1 METIVSIR
9 FVFSSLFLL
18 LVSFNAQAWGSDG
31 HRLVCAMAQA
41 KLTPEARIMVDTLM
55 VDGEALKGGQVSFPE
70 SCLWPDDV
78 KYSNRTDTYEQHF
91 INVPDKA
98 LTVDLLRD
106 CPALNCIAT
115 GIQKALTYIS
125 LPAGS
130 GREKARRAAALRFL
144 GHFVGDLH
152 QPLHIGNASD
162 WGGNK
167 ITVQWRGE
175 ETNLH
180 ALWDYGMLESID
192 IKYPDSIG
200 FLLSIEKTDTNNR
213 IIDWFNESLS
223 LARSNAYSNA
233 KGNIV
238 ASGDSLGSAYL
249 ERNKPILIAQLV
261 LASERLAMLL
271 NKIAAG
277 EQPRRFLLISP

>member
-1 METIVSIR
+1 MVNA
-9 FVFSSLFLL
+9 L
-18 LVSFNAQAWGSDG
+18 LVEGQ
-31 HRLVCAMAQA
+31 
-41 KLTPEARIMVDTLM
+41 
-55 VDGEALKGGQVSFPE
+55 ALKGGQVSFPE

-78 KYSNRTDTYEQHF
+78 KYSNQKGTYEQHF
-91 INVPDKA
+91 INVPDHA

-115 GIQKALTYIS
+115 GIQKALTYLS
-125 LPAGS
+125 RPAGS
-130 GREKARRAAALRFL
+130 SREKARRAAALRFL

-152 QPLHIGNASD
+152 QPLHVGNASD

-167 ITVQWRGE
+167 ITVSWEGK

-180 ALWDYGMLESID
+180 ALWDYGMFESMS
-192 IKYPDSIG
+192 IKYPDSLD
-200 FLLSIEKTDTNNR
+200 FMLSVEKTNKNKP

-223 LARSNAYSNA
+223 LARSNAYSKA
-233 KGNIV
+233 KGKIV
-238 ASGDSLGSAYL
+238 ASGDRLGSAYL
-249 ERNKPILIAQLV
+249 KRNKPIIIARLV

-277 EQPRRFLLISP
+277 EQPRGFLLISP

>member
-1 METIVSIR
+1 METLVSVR
-9 FVFSSLFLL
+9 FIFSSLFLL
-18 LVSFNAQAWGSDG
+18 FLSFNAQAWGWDG
-31 HRLVCAMAQA
+31 HRLVCAMAQT
-41 KLTPEARIMVDTLM
+41 KLTPEATIMVNTLL
-55 VDGEALKGGQVSFPE
+55 VEGQALKGGQVSFPE

-78 KYSNRTDTYEQHF
+78 KYSNQKGTYEQHF
-91 INVPDKA
+91 INVPDHA

-115 GIQKALTYIS
+115 GIQKALTYLS
-125 LPAGS
+125 RPAGS
-130 GREKARRAAALRFL
+130 SREKARRAAALRFL

-152 QPLHIGNASD
+152 QPLHVGNASD

-167 ITVQWRGE
+167 ITVQWEGK

-180 ALWDYGMLESID
+180 ALWDYGMLESMG
-192 IKYPDSIG
+192 IKYPDSLD
-200 FLLSIEKTDTNNR
+200 FMLSVEKTNKNKP

-238 ASGDSLGSAYL
+238 ASGDSLGSVYL
-249 ERNKPILIAQLV
+249 ERNKLILIAQLV

-277 EQPRRFLLISP
+277 EQPPVFLVTGP

>member
-1 METIVSIR
+1 
-9 FVFSSLFLL
+9 
-18 LVSFNAQAWGSDG
+18 
-31 HRLVCAMAQA
+31 MAQT
-41 KLTPEARIMVDTLM
+41 KLTPEATIMLDTLL
-55 VDGEALKGGQVSFPE
+55 VEGEALKGGQVSFSE

-78 KYSNRTDTYEQHF
+78 KYSNHKGTYEQHF
-91 INVPDKA
+91 INVPDQA

-115 GIQKALTYIS
+115 GIQKALTYLS
-125 LPAGS
+125 RPAGS
-130 GREKARRAAALRFL
+130 SREKARRAAALRFL

-152 QPLHIGNASD
+152 QPLHVGNASD

-167 ITVQWRGE
+167 ITVQWEGK

-180 ALWDYGMLESID
+180 ALWDYGMLESMG
-192 IKYPDSIG
+192 IKYPDSLD
-200 FLLSIEKTDTNNR
+200 FMLSVEKTNKNKQ

-238 ASGDSLGSAYL
+238 ASGDSLGSVYL
-249 ERNKPILIAQLV
+249 ERNKLILIAQLV

-277 EQPRRFLLISP
+277 EQPPVFLVTGP